1 MAEQSRLARLLSQR
15 ILVADGAMG
24 TMLQDAGLQPG
35 TPPEVWNR
43 DRPEAVRAVHAAYLR
58 GGADLLGAN
67 TFTATRLQLERHGL
81 ADKVA
86 ELNRL
91 GVELARMEAGPERL
105 VFGDMT
111 STGALLEPFG
121 TLSFAEA
128 RDAYAEQAEALA
140 AGGPDAI
147 LIETMMDVNEGRAA
161 IQGVHDAT
169 DLPVICTFSF
179 QKGGRTVMGAGPAE
193 VAQLWQEGLA
203 AIGAN
208 CGHNLQDTLAVV
220 EELRRLLP
228 EATLMAKPNA
238 GVPVLGEDGRT
249 HFDVDPEPMGAFSVR
264 FLDAGAR
271 IIGACCGSTPDHIA
285 AIARAARAYPSSG
298 GTNV

>member
-1 MAEQSRLARLLSQR
+1 MSSETRLAQLLARQ

-24 TMLQDAGLQPG
+24 TMLQTAGLEPG
-35 TPPEVWNR
+35 TAPELWNR
-43 DRPEAVRAVHAAYLR
+43 ERPEAVRAVHAAYLAA
-58 GGADLLGAN
+58 GADLVVAN

-81 ADKVA
+81 GDQVA

-91 GVELARMEAGPERL
+91 GVELARQEAGPDRL

-121 TLSFAEA
+121 TLSFSEA

-140 AGGPDAI
+140 AGAPDAI
-147 LIETMMDVNEGRAA
+147 LIETMMDVSEARAA
-161 IQGVHDAT
+161 IRGVHEAT

-179 QKGGRTVMGAGPAE
+179 LKGGRTMMGAGPAQ
-193 VAQLWQEGLA
+193 VAELWQEGLA

-220 EELRRLLP
+220 TELRRLLP
-228 EATLMAKPNA
+228 DAPLMAKPNA

-249 HFDVDPEPMGAFSVR
+249 HFDVGPEPMGAFSVR
-264 FLDAGAR
+264 FLDAGAQ

-285 AIARAARAYPSSG
+285 AIARAARAYPASG
-298 GTNV
+298 GPNA